1 MDSDNKK
8 SKFPKA
14 INITWDD
21 LEALVWDVYLS
32 LNEAGYDPD
41 VIIAVARGGLVPGR
55 ILLDYL
61 QKKHICTFQMGHLT
75 GDMTI
80 TEKPVLIYPLPE
92 VNLTDKKVLVVD
104 DVSDE
109 GMTMKAVVDYL
120 SSKVGDIK
128 TAVLVSKKDSRFKAD
143 FCPKVMEDWRWVLF
157 PWSKHEDL
165 VIFTEKALQMTGG
178 ATIEEIIGIL
188 EESMNL
194 EIATRDIEKVLS
206 DMSISG
212 EIEERDGAWFL
223 L

>member
-1 MDSDNKK
+1 MGLSEKK
-8 SKFPKA
+8 NKFPKA
-14 INITWDD
+14 INVTWDD
-21 LEALVWDVYLS
+21 LENLVWDVYLN
-32 LNEAGYDPD
+32 LNETGYDPD
-41 VIIAVARGGLVPGR
+41 VVIAVARGGLVPAR

-80 TEKPVLIYPLPE
+80 TEKPMLIYPLPE

-109 GMTMKAVVDYL
+109 GMTMKAVVNYL
-120 SSKVGDIK
+120 RSKVGDIK

-188 EESMNL
+188 EDSMNL
-194 EIATRDIEKVLS
+194 EIATRDIEKALL

-212 EIEERDGAWFL
+212 EIEERDGAWYL